1 MDKTYGVPVFTQ
13 PGQEDFDPENTT
25 KSKISAALENEDFFN
40 KVFELE
46 MKYNSQPTIAN
57 REMNMFAVAVKK

>member
-1 MDKTYGVPVFTQ
+1 LDKTYGVPVFAQ
-13 PGQEDFDPENTT
+13 PGQEDFDPENVT

-46 MKYNSQPTIAN
+46 MKYNSQLTITN
-57 REMNMFAVAVKK
+57 RGMNMFAVAVKK